1 MSKAKVK
8 VKVQSGKKGSGTL
21 LARVP
26 VAVSHTDRPQK
37 RRLFQ
42 TQAQMNIHIR
52 SGQRPSEFRYRGT
65 R

>member
-8 VKVQSGKKGSGTL
+8 VKARNGKSGTKI
-21 LARVP
+21 AETK
-26 VAVSHTDRPQK
+26 VAVSKTDNPKEK
-37 RRLFQ
+37 RKLFE
-42 TQAQMNIHIR
+42 TRAQMNIHIR